1 MITIRTRAARAT
13 TGLAIAAVGLLAA
26 ACGDSRDHEI
36 MAIRTRSNVNGHMP
50 YHAGEA
56 PIEGSVAE
64 WHVRIDN
71 DEAVAGEV
79 TFRITNMG
87 TIGHEFL
94 VVRTD
99 LAPGLIAVNG
109 DRFAEDDES
118 LLMVD
123 EIPEFPVGETHELTV
138 TLEPGSYQLVCNIAG
153 HYQKGM
159 FTGFTVIG

>member
-1 MITIRTRAARAT
+1 MITIGSGARR
-13 TGLAIAAVGLLAA
+13 LVIAIAVGSLGLVAA
-26 ACGDSRDHEI
+26 GCGDSRDHEI
-36 MAIRTRSNVNGHMP
+36 MSTRTRSNVDGHIP
-50 YHAGEA
+50 YHEGHP

-71 DEAVAGEV
+71 DEALAGQV

-87 TIGHEFL
+87 TVPHEFL

-109 DRFAEDDES
+109 DRFNEDDES

-123 EIPEFPVGETHELTV
+123 EIPEFPVGETNELTV

-159 FTGFTVIG
+159 FTSFTVIG